1 MRRLLY
7 SDYETIA
14 KKYRDN
20 IFKNLTKTHPLKNLD
35 DLKKRISPTPHNGY
49 QKYID
54 YIDEIIKNFED
65 EKNPEDLLLV
75 KPSEVKRS
83 WDNYK
88 KSKSICAND
97 FFGKHKALFLTQKEL
112 EEAPWDDQNDKTQF
126 NDAIVDALR
135 YDYVRDS
142 PYGFVSYF
150 NDLNIN
156 ACVYCNASYIVNTNI
171 RGKTPGG
178 KNRLEIMGRYEL
190 DHYLPKSQFP
200 FLCVSFY
207 NLQPSCPFC
216 NRWKSIQ
223 DSDFNLYTDV
233 KNDLDPFEFELN
245 QNVITSLA
253 IDKRENVRNILL
265 NCKDQNLKTN
275 HNDVFHIEDLY
286 KSFDDEAE
294 ELLWLKDA
302 QTHGYQQNIIAV
314 FGKLFSKVGMSLST
328 DQIVRLLYRFYANGD
343 IHKRPLSKMRLD
355 LAKKLKLY

>member
-20 IFKNLTKTHPLKNLD
+20 IFKNLKKKPKDNLLYLKSKMP
-35 DLKKRISPTPHNGY
+35 KKGY
-49 QKYID
+49 QRYID
-54 YIDEIIKNFED
+54 YIDEIINNFDDKN
-65 EKNPEDLLLV
+65 NPNDLLLA
-75 KPSEVKRS
+75 KPSEIMS
-83 WDNYK
+83 CWK
-88 KSKSICAND
+88 KVCSSKTLTTGD
-97 FFGKHKALFLTQKEL
+97 FFLNHPALIPNNINLKDTLWGGKKNK
-112 EEAPWDDQNDKTQF
+112 KQF
-126 NDAIVDALR
+126 NDAIIDALR
-135 YDYVRDS
+135 YDYVRNS
-142 PYGFVSYF
+142 PNGYVSYF
-150 NDLNIN
+150 DRLNIN

-171 RGKTPGG
+171 RSKTLGS
-178 KNRLEIMGRYEL
+178 KTSLNTMGRYEL
-190 DHYLPKSQFP
+190 DHYLPKSLFP

-216 NRWKSIQ
+216 NRWKSVK
-223 DSDFNLYTDV
+223 DSDFNLYTDDQ
-233 KNDLDPFEFELN
+233 NDLDPFEFRFSRKVMKNL
-245 QNVITSLA
+245 T
-253 IDKRENVRNILL
+253 IDKKPKAKNIIL
-265 NCKDQNLKTN
+265 NCKDKKLKTN
-275 HNDVFHIEDLY
+275 HNEVFHIEDLY
-286 KSFDDEAE
+286 KSFEDEAE

>member
-1 MRRLLY
+1 MRRILY
-7 SDYETIA
+7 SDVEWIA
-14 KKYRDN
+14 EKYRAN
-20 IFKNLTKTHPLKNLD
+20 IFKNLTEKHPLKNLD
-35 DLKKRISPTPHNGY
+35 RLKSKISPTPHNNY

-54 YIDEIIKNFED
+54 YIDEIINNFDNKKNS
-65 EKNPEDLLLV
+65 EDLLIA
-75 KPSEVKRS
+75 KPLDVKRS

-88 KSKSICAND
+88 RSKSFSAND
-97 FFGKHKALFLTQKEL
+97 FLGKHKALFLTQKEL

-126 NDAIVDALR
+126 NDAIVVALR

-178 KNRLEIMGRYEL
+178 KNRLETMGRYEL

-223 DSDFNLYTDV
+223 DSVFNLYTDV

>member
-20 IFKNLTKTHPLKNLD
+20 IFKNLKKKPKYNLLYLKSKMP
-35 DLKKRISPTPHNGY
+35 KKGY
-49 QKYID
+49 QRYID
-54 YIDEIIKNFED
+54 YIDEIINNFED
-65 EKNPEDLLLV
+65 KNNPNDLLLA
-75 KPSEVKRS
+75 KPSEIMAC
-83 WDNYK
+83 WK
-88 KSKSICAND
+88 KICSSTPLTIGD
-97 FFGKHKALFLTQKEL
+97 FFLNHPALNPNAIDLKNTLWGGKKNK
-112 EEAPWDDQNDKTQF
+112 KQF

-135 YDYVRDS
+135 YDYVRNS

-171 RGKTPGG
+171 YGKTPGG
-178 KNRLEIMGRYEL
+178 KNSLGTMGRYEL

-216 NRWKSIQ
+216 NRWKSAK
-223 DSDFNLYTDV
+223 DSDFNLYIDDP
-233 KNDLDPFEFELN
+233 NNLDPFEFELS
-245 QNVITSLA
+245 QNVITSLV
-253 IDKRENVRNILL
+253 IDKRKNVRNILL
-265 NCKDQNLKTN
+265 NCKDPKNQNLKAN

-294 ELLWLKDA
+294 ELLWLMNA